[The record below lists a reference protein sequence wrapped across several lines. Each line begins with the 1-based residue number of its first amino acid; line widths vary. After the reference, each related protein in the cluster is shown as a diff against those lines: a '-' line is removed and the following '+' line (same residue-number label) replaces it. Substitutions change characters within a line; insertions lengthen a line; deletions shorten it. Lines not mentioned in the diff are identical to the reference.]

1 MLYSLIRPLLFRLD
15 AETAHNVTLGTLRF
29 LNDYGLDTLLN
40 KPIPAQSIE
49 VMGLTFPNPVGL
61 AAGLDKNGD
70 YLDALAALGFGF
82 VEIGTVTPL
91 PQPGNPKPRL
101 FRYPEA
107 EAIINRMG
115 FNNDGVDALV
125 DNIKRSRFQGV
136 LGINIGKNALTPME
150 RAVDDY
156 LTCLNKV
163 YLYASYVTIN
173 ISSPNTK
180 NLRDL
185 QSSTALSELLGRLKM
200 RQLELAQQHGRYV
213 PLVVKLAPDLEDE
226 AIDDIAKVLLAK
238 EIDGVIATNTT
249 LSRDGVQHIPQAAQD
264 GGLSGAPLKGRS
276 TRVIRR
282 LSDALDGAIPIIG
295 VGGITRGGDAW
306 EKLNAGASLVQIYSG
321 LIFQGPQL
329 IHDAVNA
336 CRPYFITHGVTP
348 RRRGPDVQA
357 STLTPGEAPAA
368 ETPAA
373 DAQTPAATDAA
384 TPAAVNPEGTASSPN
399 DGDATAPPAN
409 HGVIQITPGVEPP
422 TVDEPFTEPAPA
434 APVEPVAAPVE
445 PPKKMTLDQM
455 LAAAVAPVI
464 PPRPQLDAPTT
475 DAGAEPSPA
484 ATVAAAPAEPTADA
498 SQAPTIIAT
507 TKAANA
513 YMASGPRKKR
523 RPT

>member
-40 KPIPAQSIE
+40 KPIPAQPIE

-329 IHDAVNA
+329 IEAAVNA

-357 STLTPGEAPAA
+357 STLTPGETPAA

-373 DAQTPAATDAA
+373 DAQTPATDAA
-384 TPAAVNPEGTASSPN
+384 TPTVANPEGAVSSPN
-399 DGDATAPPAN
+399 EGDASAPPAN

-434 APVEPVAAPVE
+434 TPVPAPVE

-455 LAAAVAPVI
+455 LAAAVAPVV
-464 PPRPQLDAPTT
+464 PPRPQPEAPAA
-475 DAGAEPSPA
+475 DAGAEPPPA